1 MGGGIRPE
9 EVSDT
14 KKRNNDVLPPF
25 PLPPQRRSAPEPTRN
40 DIPVHPPIASHRRP
54 VSIEKHPRRVY
65 RSWKSPPSRPSARLL
80 TLHTHRRLHCEP
92 QLAWP
97 TPHPALAEHSSLL
110 VLVLPQHLPT
120 LPIASNPDS
129 PYSLTTSLNV
139 SAHLAP
145 SSPPHPTSQNPRLP
159 KTLSPRPPAPLLT
172 TDPLAWSRASVC
184 CPPCHP

>member
-1 MGGGIRPE
+1 MFSPHSHYHPGGAALQ
-9 EVSDT
+9 S
-14 KKRNNDVLPPF
+14 
-25 PLPPQRRSAPEPTRN
+25 PLATILS
-40 DIPVHPPIASHRRP
+40 VHLPIASHRRP
-54 VSIEKHPRRVY
+54 VSIEKRPRRGH
-65 RSWKSPPSRPSARLL
+65 RSWKPPPSPPSARLL

-92 QLAWP
+92 QPAWP

-139 SAHLAP
+139 TARLAP
-145 SSPPHPTSQNPRLP
+145 SSPPHPASQNPRLP

-184 CPPCHP
+184 CPPYHP